1 MITVE
6 KDRVV
11 LSRTSWDRLK
21 NNRYYKELLENFI
34 DSEDLIEA
42 IEKSE
47 EPIDLREYDRAR
59 RKAKIQN

>member
-1 MITVE
+1 MITFE

-42 IEKSE
+42 MEKSVE
-47 EPIDLREYDRAR
+47 LIDLREYDRAR
-59 RKAKIQN
+59 IKAKKEK

>member
-1 MITVE
+1 MITFE

-47 EPIDLREYDRAR
+47 ELIDLREYDRAR

>member
-11 LSRTSWDRLK
+11 LPRTSWDRLK
-21 NNRYYKELLENFI
+21 NNRYYNELLENFI
-34 DSEDLIEA
+34 DSEELIEA
-42 IEKSE
+42 IEKSKE
-47 EPIDLREYDRAR
+47 LIDLREYDSAR

>member
-11 LSRTSWDRLK
+11 LPRTSWDRLK
-21 NNRYYKELLENFI
+21 NNRYYNELLENFI
-34 DSEDLIEA
+34 DSEELIEA
-42 IEKSE
+42 IEKSKE
-47 EPIDLREYDRAR
+47 LIDLREYDRAR